1 MAVLS
6 LSRGFLPRVSLRAAV
21 LICSLLAAPVLA
33 QQEESEAGGAESES
47 GQTAEEFQA
56 SLHYSQGDIEIE
68 NGLARLTLGDR
79 YSYLGPEDSERVLVQ
94 AWGNP
99 PSDPP
104 LGMIFPAGMGP
115 LDDDSWAVVLRYQ
128 DDGYVDDDDAKDIDY
143 KELLHDMQEGVR
155 EHNAER
161 KEAGY
166 PSLELVDWAEPP
178 HYDGATHKLYWAKR
192 LALEGADQHSLNY
205 DIRVLG
211 RRGVLVLSAIGS
223 ISQLDAIRGGMQD
236 VLGIVEFN
244 PGHRYAD
251 FDPKA
256 DRVAAYGIG
265 ALIAGG
271 IAAKAGLF
279 AKLGALL
286 LAFKKVIFV
295 GVAGLV
301 AMISRLFGRK
311 SSSETTSGGS

>member
-1 MAVLS
+1 MSV
-6 LSRGFLPRVSLRAAV
+6 SRGVLAPLSLRATL

-33 QQEESEAGGAESES
+33 QQEDGEAGETESES
-47 GQTAEEFQA
+47 GQTAEQFEA

-79 YSYLGPEDSERVLVQ
+79 YSYLGPEDSQRVLSE

-99 PSDPP
+99 PGSPP

-115 LDDDSWAVVLRYQ
+115 LDEDSWAVVLRYQ
-128 DDGYVDDDDAKDIDY
+128 DDGYVSDDDAKDLDY

-161 KEAGY
+161 REAGY
-166 PSLELVDWAEPP
+166 ASLELVDWAEPP
-178 HYDGATHKLYWAKR
+178 HYDAATHKLYWAKR
-192 LALEGADQHSLNY
+192 LALEGIEQHSLNY

-223 ISQLDAIRGGMQD
+223 IAQLDAIRGGMQD

-286 LAFKKVIFV
+286 LAFKKVIFL
-295 GVAGLV
+295 GFAGLV
-301 AMISRLFGRK
+301 ALVGRLFGRK
-311 SSSETTSGGS
+311 SGSETTSSRG